1 MSIAQTPPETQARTS
16 SGPAHPPDTPAD
28 VSQDSGG
35 TPPGLCPVPAAF
47 RLPCPECGAEVV
59 FPFDSLLSAKLD
71 QLLDLEQRLQAL
83 TCAREEVAV

>member
-1 MSIAQTPPETQARTS
+1 
-16 SGPAHPPDTPAD
+16 
-28 VSQDSGG
+28 
-35 TPPGLCPVPAAF
+35 VPAAL